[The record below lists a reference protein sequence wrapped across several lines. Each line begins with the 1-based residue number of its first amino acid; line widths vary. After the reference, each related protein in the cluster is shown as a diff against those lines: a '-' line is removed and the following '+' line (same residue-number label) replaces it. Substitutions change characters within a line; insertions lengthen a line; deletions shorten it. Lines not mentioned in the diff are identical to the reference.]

1 MVGSSSWL
9 PAIVEGA
16 ISTCSVRP
24 DVSMHQHALLWG
36 PPMTP
41 GSLAAGGFFAGS
53 LITPSVMAPLV
64 LTGMQCGLL
73 SCSEGADPIGT
84 WAVDSTYWAGGPW
97 GAGPSVWGTCSE
109 GAGVHSVHVVHGFS

>member
-1 MVGSSSWL
+1 MVLLCEDGS
-9 PAIVEGA
+9 I
-16 ISTCSVRP
+16 
-24 DVSMHQHALLWG
+24 
-36 PPMTP
+36 
-41 GSLAAGGFFAGS
+41 GSLNLQRTINSGGGS